1 MQNQHPINKM
11 HYLYN
16 FKALNKYSALQ
27 SQEVDSKCIVVAEE
41 EKILKTITS
50 LSGGPSVAP
59 KNLQIGKYIGLKFF
73 YLFTYMR
80 FGI

>member
-27 SQEVDSKCIVVAEE
+27 FQEVDSKCIVVAEE
-41 EKILKTITS
+41 VKILKTTS
-50 LSGGPSVAP
+50 PSGGPSVAP

-73 YLFTYMR
+73 QLFTHMR